1 MRGVI
6 LAGGRG
12 TRLQPLTLAV
22 NKALLPV
29 GMVPLFYHHLY
40 LMAEAGI
47 GDVLVVSTP
56 EDSGDIMRAC
66 GSGLA
71 HGLSLTY
78 RVQDKPDGIA
88 SALKLAED
96 FVRDEPFVVLLG
108 DNLFFPR
115 ADAVGPIRD
124 FVASDLK
131 YRLFV
136 VRRDDPRAFGVAIWR
151 DGKVIDIIEKPAE
164 VVSRDAVV
172 GLYCYKPDIFPIL
185 RELKPSARGELEI
198 SDLNRRLVQDGG
210 GDVTRLHMEWI
221 DAGTPHQLKRANE
234 LAWRASCL

>member
-1 MRGVI
+1 MI
-6 LAGGRG
+6 LILVRVPFERELSV
-12 TRLQPLTLAV
+12 RLL
-22 NKALLPV
+22 
-29 GMVPLFYHHLY
+29 
-40 LMAEAGI
+40 E
-47 GDVLVVSTP
+47 LVV
-56 EDSGDIMRAC
+56 R
-66 GSGLA
+66 
-71 HGLSLTY
+71 H
-78 RVQDKPDGIA
+78 
-88 SALKLAED
+88 
-96 FVRDEPFVVLLG
+96 
-108 DNLFFPR
+108 
-115 ADAVGPIRD
+115 
-124 FVASDLK
+124 VASDLK